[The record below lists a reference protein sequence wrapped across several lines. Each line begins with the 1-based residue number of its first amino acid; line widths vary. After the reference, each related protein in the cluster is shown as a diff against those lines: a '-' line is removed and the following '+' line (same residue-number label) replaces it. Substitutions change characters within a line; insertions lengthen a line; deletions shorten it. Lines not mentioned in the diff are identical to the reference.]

1 MTRIFYYVELV
12 APQKIRLKRNKTE
25 NRLNNKPSKR
35 NIELS
40 DKLLIHDDNTHR
52 MVSYEGEIP
61 FDNYIKIDNTNLSAK
76 ETAQI
81 IKKKFNL

>member
-1 MTRIFYYVELV
+1 M
-12 APQKIRLKRNKTE
+12 
-25 NRLNNKPSKR
+25 NNKPSKR

-81 IKKKFNL
+81 IKNPPISEDFLLFINKL

>member
-1 MTRIFYYVELV
+1 
-12 APQKIRLKRNKTE
+12 
-25 NRLNNKPSKR
+25 
-35 NIELS
+35 
-40 DKLLIHDDNTHR
+40 